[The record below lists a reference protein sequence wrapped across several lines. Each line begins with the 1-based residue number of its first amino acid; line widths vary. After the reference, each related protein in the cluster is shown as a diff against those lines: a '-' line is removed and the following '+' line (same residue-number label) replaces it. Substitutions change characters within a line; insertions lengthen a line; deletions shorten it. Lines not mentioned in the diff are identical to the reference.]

1 MTMSPTQQYAGPGS
15 KVAGKSNTHVV
26 VEGRRRGRRADRVSV
41 DASALK
47 RAVEERIGD
56 PDKRNNA
63 SNEAFGTPSPL
74 AGLQT
79 IADMAGVTSRRINR
93 LMSGDTLRTD
103 IYALDAIPAALGVH
117 VSRLLLE
124 EAS

>member
-1 MTMSPTQQYAGPGS
+1 MTTSTQQYAAPGS
-15 KVAGKSNTHVV
+15 LIAGKSDTHVV
-26 VEGRRRGRRADRVSV
+26 VEGRRRGRRADHVYV
-41 DASALK
+41 DSAALK
-47 RAVEERIGD
+47 RAVEERIRD
-56 PDKRNNA
+56 PDKRVHA
-63 SNEAFGTPSPL
+63 SNEAFGTPSPN
-74 AGLQT
+74 AGLQI

-103 IYALDAIPAALGVH
+103 IYALDAIAVTLGVH